1 MEVAGANRRW
11 RGQFRCR
18 GSRRRSAV
26 AQLFSLGRMN
36 ILLKCIA
43 AWKILAPSVIL
54 LMVVWLVISCIISL
68 TYTPAAGKVVELV
81 QKDSG
86 DDIYFCPVTIF
97 RDAAGTEHTIRSSGG
112 SNPPRF
118 PVGST
123 VSVLYRAQNPDAG
136 MIEDRFM
143 LWICP
148 SLLIALGIF
157 YCTIGIM
164 VGRWLQKKRT
174 RNAA

>member
-1 MEVAGANRRW
+1 M
-11 RGQFRCR
+11 
-18 GSRRRSAV
+18 S
-26 AQLFSLGRMN
+26 
-36 ILLKCIA
+36 IILKCIST
-43 AWKILAPSVIL
+43 WKILAPTLIA
-54 LMVVWLVISCIISL
+54 LMVVWLVISSVISF

-81 QKDSG
+81 QKGSG
-86 DDIYFCPVTIF
+86 DDIYFCPVTVF
-97 RDAAGTEHTIRSSGG
+97 RDAAGIEHTIRSSGG

-136 MIEDRFM
+136 LIEDRFM
-143 LWICP
+143 FWICP

-157 YCTIGIM
+157 YGTIGI
-164 VGRWLQKKRT
+164 VVDRWLQKKGT